1 MSSKI
6 KKKGRTLSFTV
17 KELME
22 SERLKLA
29 IQFFDKDPLLMKAI
43 LTELALESL
52 MVGKNTIIRRV
63 NASSLDKFELI
74 PWLRSLDLDEYNTF
88 NIYWGLTDVERQLY
102 LAKVNGATKEEM
114 DAIVDKVNSR
124 LGVTKLINEKYEKE

>member
-88 NIYWGLTDVERQLY
+88 NIFWGLTDIEKQLY
-102 LAKVNGATKEEM
+102 VAKANGASREEL
-114 DAIVDKVNSR
+114 DSIIDKVNSK
-124 LGVTKLINEKYEKE
+124 LGIKKLMIDNEKE